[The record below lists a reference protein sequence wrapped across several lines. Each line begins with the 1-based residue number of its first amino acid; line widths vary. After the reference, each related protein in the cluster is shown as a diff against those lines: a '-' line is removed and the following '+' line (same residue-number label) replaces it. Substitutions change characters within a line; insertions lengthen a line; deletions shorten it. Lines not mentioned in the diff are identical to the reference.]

1 MNENVPIW
9 NEITQLLTQARRC
22 LPADS
27 GQRDSEAPSVG
38 VLTGTL
44 PEFDEFLAHNELE
57 LAWDALAGAAERL
70 GAPAAC
76 WRNLAQA
83 AKTMQLPVK
92 EKFAQDRSG
101 PRITY
106 DEALAIAGL
115 DAEKVCNDVTLFRI
129 TLALEPD
136 GWHIDF
142 EPKDPRLHGAGPRYV
157 IDPATGTIVHKQFV
171 EISKEVGN

>member
-1 MNENVPIW
+1 
-9 NEITQLLTQARRC
+9 
-22 LPADS
+22 
-27 GQRDSEAPSVG
+27 
-38 VLTGTL
+38 
-44 PEFDEFLAHNELE
+44 
-57 LAWDALAGAAERL
+57 L
-70 GAPAAC
+70 G
-76 WRNLAQA
+76 
-83 AKTMQLPVK
+83 K